1 MSVCVCIAL
10 KMSLCL
16 CSFGCVCVCVCLCMR
31 VLSVYVH
38 TLACVFMHSSMC
50 LYACVLARVCVMMRL
65 WGRQCFLCP
74 MGFHFSAY
82 RDPLSLPH
90 PCLYL
95 IIASPP
101 STRGWECGSSP
112 SSLAFLLFFFKN
124 INRCKKRPICRWKG
138 FHSGRLLF
146 EKCINPP
153 FPKHKLKGKLNVS
166 PQGATEPRP
175 IIHLTPTRSHYRMGN
190 DEWINT
196 SQSEPWDYKTL
207 AYRPGSCS
215 LGHAA
220 EKQALL
226 KSR

>member
-90 PCLYL
+90 PCRYL
-95 IIASPP
+95 ITSHHHRLPGDESVGVLP
-101 STRGWECGSSP
+101 
-112 SSLAFLLFFFKN
+112 LHFLFFFFKN
-124 INRCKKRPICRWKG
+124 INIRQKIQIGDERDCIKG
-138 FHSGRLLF
+138 IFF
-146 EKCINPP
+146 
-153 FPKHKLKGKLNVS
+153 FLKNK
-166 PQGATEPRP
+166 
-175 IIHLTPTRSHYRMGN
+175 
-190 DEWINT
+190 
-196 SQSEPWDYKTL
+196 
-207 AYRPGSCS
+207 
-215 LGHAA
+215 
-220 EKQALL
+220 
-226 KSR
+226 